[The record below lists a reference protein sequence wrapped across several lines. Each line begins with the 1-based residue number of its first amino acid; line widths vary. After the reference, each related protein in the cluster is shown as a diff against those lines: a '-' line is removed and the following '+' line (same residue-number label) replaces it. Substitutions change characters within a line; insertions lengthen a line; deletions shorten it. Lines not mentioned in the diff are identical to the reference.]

1 MAKRTALRQ
10 REWVIMT
17 RPYYVKDNKF
27 TVWYSGVPKAGL
39 TSDLGATTGMDVA
52 TNLKGVG
59 EGMEVGSKM
68 EYDEGGWV
76 IWYKTNS
83 FNKLRLKYK
92 EILTRTGSEN
102 IRVMELLPVDTLV
115 TPLT

>member
-10 REWVIMT
+10 REWVIMI
-17 RPYYVKDNKF
+17 RPYYKKSGKF
-27 TVWYSGVPKAGL
+27 IIWYDGVPKAGSS
-39 TSDLGATTGMDVA
+39 SDLGEIGQDSATA
-52 TNLKGVG
+52 LKGVG

-68 EYDEGGWV
+68 EYDDGGWV

-92 EILTRTGSEN
+92 EILTETGSEN
-102 IRVMELLPVDTLV
+102 IRVLELLPVDTLV

>member
-10 REWVIMT
+10 REWVIMI
-17 RPYYVKDNKF
+17 RPYHTKGNI
-27 TVWYSGVPKAGL
+27 TIWYDGVPKAGSN
-39 TSDLGATTGMDVA
+39 TDLGATSGTDTPTA
-52 TNLKGVG
+52 LKGIG
-59 EGMEVGSKM
+59 EGMEATSKM
-68 EYDEGGWV
+68 QYDKGGWV

-92 EILTRTGSEN
+92 EILADTGSDN
-102 IRVMELLPVDTLV
+102 IRVMEILPVDTLV